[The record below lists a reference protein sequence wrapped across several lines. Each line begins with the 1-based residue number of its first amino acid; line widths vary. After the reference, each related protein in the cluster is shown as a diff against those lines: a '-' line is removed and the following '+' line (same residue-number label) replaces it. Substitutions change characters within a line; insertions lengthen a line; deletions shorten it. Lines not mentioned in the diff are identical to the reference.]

1 MNLCFPYPVQISPP
15 PSLSCDLILF
25 FPQYIVISSENI
37 VAGCPVVSIVTG
49 RHLLET
55 DLSLISSLFLWLYL
69 VLTTKAA
76 INNHF
81 QKHNLMTWNNVLNIL
96 WLGKNRQNKY
106 YSRISF
112 GGYVCVCLS
121 IHRNIPFIHTTDK
134 NLGVF
139 TLQTL
144 TSLDGGIPGYFYFLL
159 C

>member
-96 WLGKNRQNKY
+96 
-106 YSRISF
+106 
-112 GGYVCVCLS
+112 
-121 IHRNIPFIHTTDK
+121 
-134 NLGVF
+134 
-139 TLQTL
+139 
-144 TSLDGGIPGYFYFLL
+144 
-159 C
+159 